1 MAHITSGTAT
11 TSSNYHVG
19 ESYFQDGTSTTGPK
33 GGRPVWGGMTYYGRI
48 EPSTPSMMSEDSPS
62 VTRLGYPGF
71 NSKELFARDLFAHN
85 LREIKPGTEQS
96 VGTMLEHFDWAIR
109 QSTAVASK
117 RPQRFQNSDRY
128 LAVVIAKEHSKELAK
143 LRAENVQLH
152 EAYKSVTRSRPLHR
166 WGINDHSQQIKDLQG
181 QVRGHRDIALEANAR
196 FRDLT
201 EVNEQLLVA
210 QTRIRTLETEL
221 AASLNPKPKDSWI
234 KPFWATPKSLTKERP
249 MSKLK
254 VAAGLVAAAVFAP
267 VVFNV
272 AKDNWS
278 GAYASVTAE
287 TTLEQRLAEL
297 EVKRD
302 ESLSAFAR
310 EYVAIQLEMKNAT
323 EVEAFEAAVLASLG
337 LEKDELEATLALL
350 ER

>member
-1 MAHITSGTAT
+1 MAHIISGT
-11 TSSNYHVG
+11 SSKYHDG
-19 ESYFQDGTSTTGPK
+19 ESYFQDGTSTVGPK
-33 GGRPVWGGMTYYGRI
+33 GRPAWSGMTYYGRI

-152 EAYKSVTRSRPLHR
+152 EAYNSIEAYKSVTRSRPLHSPWR
-166 WGINDHSQQIKDLQG
+166 SLI
-181 QVRGHRDIALEANAR
+181 RGHRDLALGFEEQANAR

-210 QTRIRTLETEL
+210 QNRIRTLETEL